1 VLVGIGWPL
10 FVGGLTGVMVSGI
23 TLCFLGV
30 GPGGLSS
37 HIDGH
42 ELLLTGSGTMKC
54 IAFAIGLLAV
64 AGLSACGDD
73 PPARTDFPYE
83 LYCNIA
89 NDDCQRQIYYS
100 VATMLGAD
108 GFDPPA
114 IRTISVEEHAD
125 EVRSG
130 LNVEDLTGEDAET
143 RGLRLMG
150 FIPEASDSLAE
161 TQAEYWI
168 DQVAAY
174 YSRRQHAITVIDRDY
189 EEVTAQTLLAHEFT
203 HAIQNVQ
210 FSLHAVSADADT
222 EDGVMG
228 VRGVIEGDAMHSS
241 FAWMYQQLGYLPE
254 EIDWDA
260 IHQERMDGARE
271 SAADA
276 EVALIDSASSFP
288 YAYGFD
294 FMSAATLSGGLAGRA
309 VAFDTPPATAIEVM
323 AGYDA
328 VLGAFDFPEAAH
340 PSPLEGHA
348 VQVENRFGAWYVYGF
363 LRRRGMSD
371 DAAWITAL
379 SWLGDE
385 LAIYDDGTAVVTTWR
400 VRFGDAL
407 TASVL
412 HDQVNADVRE
422 VAWSAVLNENDV
434 FVFAA
439 ETDDM
444 LLAWAAQPLDVMTAS
459 LVPKGTR
466 RGGGAISVGNC
477 LQSHRFSLPNPPPLL
492 H

>member
-1 VLVGIGWPL
+1 
-10 FVGGLTGVMVSGI
+10 
-23 TLCFLGV
+23 
-30 GPGGLSS
+30 
-37 HIDGH
+37 
-42 ELLLTGSGTMKC
+42 MKC
-54 IAFAIGLLAV
+54 VGFAIGLLAAV
-64 AGLSACGDD
+64 GLSACGDD
-73 PPARTDFPYE
+73 PPARTDLPYE

-89 NDDCQRQIYYS
+89 SDDCQRHIYYS
-100 VATMLGAD
+100 VATMLGAE

-114 IRTISVEEHAD
+114 IRTISVEQHAE

-168 DQVAAY
+168 NQIAAY
-174 YSRRQHAITVIDRDY
+174 YRRGNHAITVIDRDY
-189 EEVTAQTLLAHEFT
+189 EEVNAQTLLAHEFT

-210 FSLHAVSADADT
+210 FSLDAVGAGADT

-228 VRGVIEGDAMHSS
+228 VRAVIEGDATHSS
-241 FAWMYQQLGYLPE
+241 FAWVYQKLGYLPE

-260 IHQERMDGARE
+260 IHDERTDGARE
-271 SAADA
+271 RAADP

-309 VAFDTPPATAIEVM
+309 TAFDAPPETAIEVM

-340 PSPLEGHA
+340 PSPLEGHE
-348 VQVENRFGAWYVYGF
+348 VQIENRFGAWYVYGF

-371 DAAWITAL
+371 DAAWSTAL

-385 LAIYDDGTAVVTTWR
+385 LAIYDDGSDVVATWR
-400 VRFGDAL
+400 VRFGH
-407 TASVL
+407 VL
-412 HDQVNADVRE
+412 SAGILRDYVNADVRE

-439 ETDDM
+439 ETDDT
-444 LLAWAAQPLDVMTAS
+444 LLAWAGQPLDVMTAS
-459 LVPKGTR
+459 LVPKGARR
-466 RGGGAISVGNC
+466 RGGAVSAGNC
-477 LQSHRFSLPNPPPLL
+477 LQSYRFSLPTPPPLL